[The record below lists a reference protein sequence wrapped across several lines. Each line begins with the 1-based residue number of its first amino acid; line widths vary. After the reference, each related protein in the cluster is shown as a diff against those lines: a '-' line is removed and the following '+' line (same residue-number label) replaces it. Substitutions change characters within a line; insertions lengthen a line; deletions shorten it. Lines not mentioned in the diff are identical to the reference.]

1 MCSAEVGYLRVHGL
15 KLRYARSPGEGE
27 PLLLCNGIGAN
38 LELALPLVRALPG
51 IPVVMFDLPGT
62 GGSPP
67 AWFWPSLS
75 RYARLAVG
83 VLDSLGYRDG
93 FGVAGVSWG
102 GTLALQLARE
112 QKTRVRKLVL
122 MATSPGVTM
131 VPGRLS
137 ALTRMIT
144 PRRYIS
150 RSFMARNAGTIYG
163 GEMRDD
169 PMGAV
174 EFASLTRAPTG
185 FSYFQ
190 QVLAAS
196 TFTSLPWLHTI
207 RCPALVLSGA
217 DDPLVRP
224 VNARLLALLLGNARL
239 HLVSGGGHL
248 FMIMRPALAGGLIR
262 GFLRPES
269 RNISSR
275 SSVP

>member
-1 MCSAEVGYLRVHGL
+1 MSGTEISYVRVHGR

-27 PLLLCNGIGAN
+27 PLLLCGGIGAN
-38 LELALPLVRALPG
+38 LELALPLVRAMAG
-51 IPVVMFDLPGT
+51 IPVVLFDLPGT
-62 GGSPP
+62 GGSPA
-67 AWFWPSLS
+67 AWFWPSLPG
-75 RYARLAVG
+75 YARLVAG
-83 VLDSLGYRDG
+83 GLDALGYRDG
-93 FGVAGVSWG
+93 FAVAGVSWG
-102 GTLALQLARE
+102 GTLALQLARD
-112 QKTRVRKLVL
+112 QKARVRKLVL

-137 ALTRMIT
+137 ALLRMTT

-169 PMGAV
+169 PACAA
-174 EFASLTRAPTG
+174 EFASLTRPPSG
-185 FSYFQ
+185 FAYLQ

-207 RCPALVLSGA
+207 RCPALVLAGA

-224 VNARLLALLLGNARL
+224 INARLLALLLGNARL

-262 GFLRPES
+262 GFLRPQS
-269 RNISSR
+269 RDIPSR
-275 SSVP
+275 SSAA

>member
-1 MCSAEVGYLRVHGL
+1 MSSAEVGYVRVQGL
-15 KLRYARSPGEGE
+15 KLRYWRSAGEGE

-38 LELALPLVRALPG
+38 LELALPLVRALSG

-62 GGSPP
+62 GGSRS
-67 AWFWPSLS
+67 AWLWPSLS

-83 VLDSLGYRDG
+83 VLAALGHRDG

-102 GTLALQLARE
+102 GTLALQIARE
-112 QKTRVRKLVL
+112 QKARVRKLVL

-137 ALTRMIT
+137 ALLRMTT

-163 GEMRDD
+163 GEMRND
-169 PMGAV
+169 PQGAA
-174 EFASLTRAPTG
+174 EFASLTRAPSG
-185 FSYFQ
+185 LSYLQ

-207 RCPALVLSGA
+207 RCPALVINGA

-224 VNARLLALLLGNARL
+224 INARLLAMLLGDARL
-239 HLVSGGGHL
+239 HLVRGGGHL

-262 GFLRPES
+262 SFLR
-269 RNISSR
+269 SST
-275 SSVP
+275 P